1 MRAIGIE
8 EHHVARSRRASD
20 ELHFRHLA
28 AVERR
33 PLVADH
39 SLVVESGGQFEAAV
53 LRRRRIDADQRS
65 DEQIGIAAPAGL
77 LILMRLEAVAPGFLK
92 LILSLNRMA
101 GSPKRS
107 ETAQRSLSPSN
118 RSRKPA

>member
-53 LRRRRIDADQRS
+53 PRRRRLDADQPSAEHIR
-65 DEQIGIAAPAGL
+65 IAAPPSL
-77 LILMRLEAVAPGFLK
+77 LILTPLAPVAAPHT
-92 LILSLNRMA
+92 
-101 GSPKRS
+101 P
-107 ETAQRSLSPSN
+107 P
-118 RSRKPA
+118 PAHSAPP